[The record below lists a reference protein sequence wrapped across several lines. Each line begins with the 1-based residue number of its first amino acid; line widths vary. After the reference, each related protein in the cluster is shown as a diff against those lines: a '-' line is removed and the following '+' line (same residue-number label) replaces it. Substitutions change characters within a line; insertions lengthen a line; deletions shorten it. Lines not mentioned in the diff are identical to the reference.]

1 MTKCNK
7 WFITPLLTQLNAGTL
22 PSRYISAI
30 SMKGGRD
37 YVIQY
42 ACVSMKYGQIVSRYA
57 YGKQVPHT
65 VLAKSLERL
74 EKKNITVTVFT
85 LLFFSGFYTA
95 IA

>member
-1 MTKCNK
+1 MHNHINH
-7 WFITPLLTQLNAGTL
+7 FL
-22 PSRYISAI
+22 Y
-30 SMKGGRD
+30 
-37 YVIQY
+37 
-42 ACVSMKYGQIVSRYA
+42 
-57 YGKQVPHT
+57 T